1 MADHTI
7 NATDFIRDFRAG
19 IDDFTL
25 MNRYSL
31 SEIQLERIMMELAS
45 RGLITDT
52 QLEDRAALSDTII
65 TKAFVETSKDFKE
78 VE

>member
-7 NATDFIRDFRAG
+7 NAIDFVRDFRAG
-19 IDDFTL
+19 IDDYTL
-25 MNRYSL
+25 MNRYNL

-52 QLEDRAALSDTII
+52 QLEDRATLSDTII
-65 TKAFVETSKDFKE
+65 TKAFVESSKDLKE